1 MKLTTDKHSR
11 KDQRVRTQKLITETS
26 GMDLI
31 QKSCPKYLSSYARA
45 MWTKLVPILQAS
57 GYKESGKYP
66 EEPRTFLPQI
76 LSCSQ

>member
-1 MKLTTDKHSR
+1 MKLTTDKHAR

-57 GYKESGKYP
+57 GYVKQADKGTIEA
-66 EEPRTFLPQI
+66 FCINL
-76 LSCSQ
+76 